1 MVKSANYE
9 LKDSLNRLG
18 NMAVCSYI
26 LWLTSQEYSDSLF
39 FGRKPSYKHKI
50 NMNNSKIT
58 TVVSETKL
66 EIPSEWFRMS
76 ANSLENARAD
86 GASYARVT
94 EGDDEKL
101 IISVKVSNGIMER
114 VIEFDQF
121 SKACL
126 GIYSIYGFRQRVSN
140 IRIGLRGL
148 ADKAFFTAGLVV
160 PRKSFDQRAKPD
172 EFVVSQTISR
182 ADFHHFINFP

>member
-1 MVKSANYE
+1 
-9 LKDSLNRLG
+9 
-18 NMAVCSYI
+18 
-26 LWLTSQEYSDSLF
+26 
-39 FGRKPSYKHKI
+39 
-50 NMNNSKIT
+50 MNNSKIT